1 MVNGVLEIFTNSFN
15 FLKAHVWQHGEFKKE
30 KQPSVKQL
38 ELDNL
43 NWRDIV

>member
-15 FLKAHVWQHGEFKKE
+15 FLKAHVWYKKE

-38 ELDNL
+38 ELDNI
-43 NWRDIV
+43 NWRDIA